1 MWEQMMCP
9 MRSDA
14 TIERRCEPL
23 KCMWARHMNIDG
35 RSVYVC
41 SASISERFHNNGIE
55 FVEVEE

>member
-1 MWEQMMCP
+1 MPEQMMCP

-14 TIERRCEPL
+14 KMVRHCEPD

-55 FVEVEE
+55 YK